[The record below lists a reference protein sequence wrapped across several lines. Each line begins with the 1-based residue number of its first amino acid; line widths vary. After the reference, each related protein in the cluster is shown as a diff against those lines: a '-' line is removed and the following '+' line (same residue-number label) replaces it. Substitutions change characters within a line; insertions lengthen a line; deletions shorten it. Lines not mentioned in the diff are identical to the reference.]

1 MGLYGIIDTGEV
13 DEEGNPIQSIVT
25 GDYAPAMA
33 VMADASTA
41 TVVGNSLELEG
52 EEGTFDVITM
62 EYVTFLTGDWDGYYL
77 SYATAA
83 PLFPVTMTKAADT
96 GTSSVDNK
104 SMAAKFVSP
113 DNSAKVFN
121 SNAAASGLRQAK
133 TVK

>member
-1 MGLYGIIDTGEV
+1 
-13 DEEGNPIQSIVT
+13 
-25 GDYAPAMA
+25 MA

-62 EYVTFLTGDWDGYYL
+62 EYVTFLTGDWEGYYL

-104 SMAAKFVSP
+104 SMAAKFVSL
-113 DNSAKVFN
+113 DSKVFN

>member
-1 MGLYGIIDTGEV
+1 
-13 DEEGNPIQSIVT
+13 
-25 GDYAPAMA
+25 
-33 VMADASTA
+33 
-41 TVVGNSLELEG
+41 
-52 EEGTFDVITM
+52 M
-62 EYVTFLTGDWDGYYL
+62 EYCAFLSGEYEGYYL
-77 SYATAA
+77 TYTPAA
-83 PLFPVTMTKAADT
+83 PLFPLTMTKAADT